1 MPARSYNG
9 PRIDFHVHLAPARHE
24 ADSPE
29 HPSCAVGGAGLLA
42 TFGRLAGR
50 LGKAPLLT
58 RLYPEL
64 SEVGFRWLVR
74 RFDREGRDRLLAEL
88 DHHGVSRAVV
98 CAIEPFLD
106 TRDLAHTLSEVP
118 GRLALFASVEPAVGD
133 PVDRLERMVRSHRIS
148 GLKLHPPLSGPHP
161 LSARML
167 ELGAWAERRGLPI
180 FVHAGTFPFPVH
192 AHHDDVA
199 ELEPLLHHVR
209 EVPIVLGHI
218 GWDQHATVLDL
229 ARHYRHVAVETS
241 WQPPVII
248 RRAIDVLGPD
258 RVLMGSDF
266 PLQPVGA
273 AIADVEFACRDARE
287 ARLLMHDNAARMMG
301 WPQVGAV

>member
-1 MPARSYNG
+1 MVSRRYTG
-9 PRIDFHVHLAPARHE
+9 PRIDFHVHLAPGQEMGA
-24 ADSPE
+24 AGSLVGCDG
-29 HPSCAVGGAGLLA
+29 GGAGLIHALGRIA
-42 TFGRLAGR
+42 GTFGRVS
-50 LGKAPLLT
+50 PLT
-58 RLYPEL
+58 RLYPEFA
-64 SEVGFRWLVR
+64 EAGFRWLVR
-74 RFDREGRDRLLAEL
+74 RFDEQGRDRLLAEL
-88 DHHGVSRAVV
+88 DRHAVGRAVV
-98 CAIEPFLD
+98 CAIEPFFD
-106 TRDLAHTLSEVP
+106 TRDLALTLAGVP
-118 GRLALFASVEPAVGD
+118 DRLALFAAVEPGLGD
-133 PVDRLERMVRSHRIS
+133 PIDRLECMVRSHRIV
-148 GLKLHPPLSGPHP
+148 GLKLHPPLAGPHP
-161 LSARML
+161 LSSRML

-192 AHHDDVA
+192 AHHDDVS

-229 ARHYRHVAVETS
+229 ARHYPHVAVETS

-273 AIADVEFACRDARE
+273 AIADVEFACRNATE
-287 ARLLMHDNAARMMG
+287 ARMIMHDNAARLLG
-301 WPQVGAV
+301 WPQVGSL